1 MNGLVCCLCIFSF
14 CNLSLQRTEVFR
26 ATSVP
31 MATNTQSKSPQNDPF
46 KLHVAIDFGT
56 DGIGLAYAIDKEVF
70 VHQAFN
76 SRKYGSS
83 VKPKTI
89 VLLDNEGDVNSFGI
103 DAKFM
108 LSLR

>member
-1 MNGLVCCLCIFSF
+1 
-14 CNLSLQRTEVFR
+14 
-26 ATSVP
+26 
-31 MATNTQSKSPQNDPF
+31 MATKTQSKPPTSNPF
-46 KLHVAIDFGT
+46 KLHAAIDFGT
-56 DGIGLAYAIDKEVF
+56 DGIGLAYAIDGDVF

-83 VKPKTI
+83 VKPKTM

-108 LSLR
+108 LSLWCDSILFG